1 MSSRRKV
8 AIWFVVA
15 VTPLAVVAATVG
27 IALGLE
33 QPPDEKVVS
42 LGETVGG
49 RKIEAVRL
57 GDPNSPNKAVVV
69 GVIHGDEPAGLQ
81 VTAAL
86 RRSFADI
93 GGVDLW
99 VIDAVNLDG
108 LARGT
113 RGNAHGVDLNR
124 NFPWR
129 WRRIPKKSGYY
140 SGPGPLSE
148 PEAKIV
154 ADLIESLRPRISIWY
169 HQPWNAVLRPCGKP
183 APVQRRYAALV
194 HMKTSCRAAV
204 LPGTAINWQN
214 HEFPGTTGIVV
225 ELAHG
230 KLSPAAA
237 ERHARAVAEV
247 TASASS

>member
-1 MSSRRKV
+1 MSGRRQV
-8 AIWFVVA
+8 AIWAA
-15 VTPLAVVAATVG
+15 VLLTSLAVVAAAVG
-27 IALGLE
+27 IALALE
-33 QPPDEKVVS
+33 PADQQVVS
-42 LGETVGG
+42 LGETVEG

-57 GDPNSPNKAVVV
+57 GDPNSPNKALVV

-81 VTAAL
+81 ITAAL
-86 RRSFADI
+86 RRSFGDLT
-93 GGVDLW
+93 GVDLW

-108 LARGT
+108 LARRT

-129 WRRIPKKSGYY
+129 WRPIPKKSGYY

-148 PEAKIV
+148 PETRV
-154 ADLIESLRPRISIWY
+154 VTDLIETLQPRISIWY
-169 HQPWNAVLRPCGKP
+169 HQPWGAVLRPCGTP
-183 APVQRRYAALV
+183 APIQRRYAALSK
-194 HMKTSCRAAV
+194 MKTSCRAAV

-214 HEFPGTTGIVV
+214 HEFPATTGIVV

-237 ERHARAVAEV
+237 ERHARAVVGV
-247 TASASS
+247 TSSASS